1 MSDKLSFSLFRW
13 LVGLAMVLIMAAF
26 SFQQNEISNLEG
38 KIDGFQLATN
48 NRLSVISEDVA
59 GIKEGISWIKEALK
73 ISDIYIK
80 K

>member
-73 ISDIYIK
+73 ISDISIK